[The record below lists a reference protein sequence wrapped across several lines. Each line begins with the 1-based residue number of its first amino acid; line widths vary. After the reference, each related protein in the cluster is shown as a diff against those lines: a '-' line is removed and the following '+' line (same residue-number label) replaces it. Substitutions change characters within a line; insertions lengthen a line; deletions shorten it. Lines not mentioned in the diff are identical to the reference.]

1 MEKIN
6 LDQETEDWLI
16 AFFNGELEENEIE
29 KIGEWLENG
38 EENRN
43 AYEALMRDYL
53 QLRWAQENMNIQE
66 KRAKEVIFSSL
77 KKRKSGKLYY
87 GMAAAVALLFVFFG
101 DWFLGEKTRTS
112 PVEVVQTEIK
122 PVQSRA
128 ILVLSSGEKVDL
140 EKSHEEIRER
150 DGSIVKVDSSLGIRY
165 DLLNQ

>member
-77 KKRKSGKLYY
+77 KKTKEWKVVLWDGGGS
-87 GMAAAVALLFVFFG
+87 
-101 DWFLGEKTRTS
+101 S
-112 PVEVVQTEIK
+112 PVICFF
-122 PVQSRA
+122 R
-128 ILVLSSGEKVDL
+128 ILVLG
-140 EKSHEEIRER
+140 
-150 DGSIVKVDSSLGIRY
+150 
-165 DLLNQ
+165 